1 MSKKLPDGIVDI
13 RGKSYQTVAYRVSA
27 FRQAHPEHSLTTE
40 VIVRDTECVVVCA
53 TIADPTG
60 RVIANG
66 HSEEYRK
73 SSQINRTSALENA
86 ETSAIGRALAAFGM
100 GGTEFAS
107 ANEVQNAI
115 QQQADGRRE
124 GQSQEDAVA
133 PPADPTKG
141 WREPDSVFS
150 TPSKLHKIMMSLDH
164 DLNGCGDSSMVYAIT
179 ATAEWKEF
187 VRVSEIHCPHYL
199 RGGEP
204 APDDFEGLIAKAE
217 NLVKKF
223 DSDEAQQM
231 AGFATA

>member
-86 ETSAIGRALAAFGM
+86 ETSAIGRALAAFGL

-115 QQQADGRRE
+115 HQQQAGDARE
-124 GQSQEDAVA
+124 GQSQGGAVD
-133 PPADPTKG
+133 PPAKSSRGSAHSALKG
-141 WREPDSVFS
+141 NLRELV
-150 TPSKLHKIMMSLDH
+150 HE
-164 DLNGCGDSSMVYAIT
+164 LNGCGDDAMLAALLSDKGTIET
-179 ATAEWKEF
+179 IAETRKHLPHLWDGIDWPERLERPETF
-187 VRVSEIHCPHYL
+187 VPLSELILNLQTKFAQAGDPL
-199 RGGEP
+199 GGI
-204 APDDFEGLIAKAE
+204 DDEIIY
-217 NLVKKF
+217 
-223 DSDEAQQM
+223 
-231 AGFATA
+231 